1 MGDID
6 NTQFQTTDNNDTN
19 RALQSYNVANRNIA
33 GSNERAL
40 MKHHL
45 LAYDENEK

>member
-6 NTQFQTTDNNDTN
+6 NIQFQTTDINNTN

-33 GSNERAL
+33 GSNDGAL
-40 MKHHL
+40 MK
-45 LAYDENEK
+45 